1 MDILSSNKR
10 VKDFHSFMG
19 GLQPLF
25 KASQDHYNKCLEK
38 AMQAGRK
45 NEEWMRDATH
55 AAIAVEDVLFD
66 KYEADGI
73 DIFELIEPIETL
85 VRFAM

>member
-1 MDILSSNKR
+1 
-10 VKDFHSFMG
+10 MG

>member
-1 MDILSSNKR
+1 
-10 VKDFHSFMG
+10 
-19 GLQPLF
+19 
-25 KASQDHYNKCLEK
+25 
-38 AMQAGRK
+38 MQAGRK